1 MARNIIM
8 VTWPEE
14 SKAYQALSEL
24 RSSASDRVNQEGVVQ
39 RGIDGRVQ
47 LRDAGRNVN
56 GLGAL
61 GGGALG
67 SLIGILGAPSVSF
80 LAFQPGLCSVRSS
93 MSAMRR
99 MTLRCW
105 PN

>member
-67 SLIGILGAPSVSF
+67 SLIGILGGGPLGVLLGFSTGALFGSLVDVGNEADDTSV
-80 LAFQPGLCSVRSS
+80 LA
-93 MSAMRR
+93 
-99 MTLRCW
+99 
-105 PN
+105 

>member
-8 VTWPEE
+8 VTWLEE

-24 RSSASDRVNQEGVVQ
+24 QSSASDRANQGGVVQ

-67 SLIGILGAPSVSF
+67 SLIGILGGPLGVLLGFSTGALFGSLVDVGNEADDTSV
-80 LAFQPGLCSVRSS
+80 LA
-93 MSAMRR
+93 
-99 MTLRCW
+99 
-105 PN
+105 